1 MSNINFTILYYDC
14 NDYHSQAFETKNSL
28 TGQRASL
35 TGSSG
40 GLSNLTANV
49 PGFGRLIDG
58 IQRKKSRETMIIA
71 VVVGVLCCFVIW

>member
-1 MSNINFTILYYDC
+1 LI
-14 NDYHSQAFETKNSL
+14 YHSHYEVHGFCSQAFETKNSL
-28 TGQRASL
+28 TSQRSSL
-35 TGSSG
+35 TGSAG

-71 VVVGVLCCFVIW
+71 LVVGALCCFVIW